1 MMAPYPEPGHV
12 SPSLAEYLP
21 AFQGREDEPFLTFH
35 PVSTAQQQQQ
45 QQVRNRRRVTDD
57 DRGKVDP
64 APAPTPNAKHTPYP
78 HQQQPT
84 TLTRGE
90 LWARASR
97 LARAL
102 TRGHGLGKGGRFVH
116 LFRGNSVEDVAL
128 RVAATM
134 VGAVPVTVNWDS
146 DPVERILYKV
156 QSSGA
161 RVVLTH
167 AGTPQE
173 QAEAVRAAV
182 AGDGVAVVDVQS
194 LLQLQPGEEGYLASA
209 EFAADV
215 GEEDTRIVIYTSGS
229 SGEPKGVMLPYRSYA
244 TNRPTF
250 ESFLGLE
257 DPALRF
263 TPVLVNPLHHTN
275 STALSDWALRRPGTR
290 LHLFERY
297 TTGYWAVVA
306 RVALGLVDDGDG
318 GETPLPP
325 AGEAADAMVR
335 RQLAAGVCVVCPTV
349 SRHFDF
355 LEGLVE
361 GGRLPC
367 DPLFLKA
374 VAPVVT
380 FLIGSAPVGPGTV
393 VRLMVRRG
401 RAWLGWEGVTFG
413 CGACLKDAN
422 PLETPPPQPPPLQH
436 QPKQQNYL
444 GRLPTI
450 RFGSTETCLQVMG
463 TPNRALDEGGMMEAF
478 RRGWEQPEGEPPGFW
493 VGRPHPP
500 FTEVGVGCLM
510 YGIWVAR
517 QFVLNV
523 MAYSIDSFIH
533 AWRASR

>member
-1 MMAPYPEPGHV
+1 M
-12 SPSLAEYLP
+12 
-21 AFQGREDEPFLTFH
+21 
-35 PVSTAQQQQQ
+35 
-45 QQVRNRRRVTDD
+45 
-57 DRGKVDP
+57 
-64 APAPTPNAKHTPYP
+64 
-78 HQQQPT
+78 
-84 TLTRGE
+84 
-90 LWARASR
+90 
-97 LARAL
+97 
-102 TRGHGLGKGGRFVH
+102 H
-116 LFRGNSVEDVAL
+116 LFHGNSVEDVAL

-134 VGAVPVTVNWDS
+134 VGLVPVTVNWDS

-156 QSSGA
+156 RSSGA

-173 QAEAVRAAV
+173 QAGAVRAAV
-182 AGDGVAVVDVQS
+182 AGDGVVVVDVQS
-194 LLQLQPGEEGYLASA
+194 LLQVQPGEEEGACLAPG

-215 GEEDTRIVIYTSGS
+215 GEEDARIVIYTSGS

-257 DPALRF
+257 EPALRF
-263 TPVLVNPLHHTN
+263 NPVLVNPLHHTN

-318 GETPLPP
+318 DGGETPLPP

-335 RQLAAGVCVVCPTV
+335 RQLAAGVRVVCPTV

-367 DPLFLKA
+367 DPLLLKA

-393 VRLMVRRG
+393 ARLMVRSWAGLVGVG
-401 RAWLGWEGVTFG
+401 RCYIWLRRLFKE
-413 CGACLKDAN
+413 C
-422 PLETPPPQPPPLQH
+422 PLDPNTPPP
-436 QPKQQNYL
+436 
-444 GRLPTI
+444 
-450 RFGSTETCLQVMG
+450 
-463 TPNRALDEGGMMEAF
+463 
-478 RRGWEQPEGEPPGFW
+478 
-493 VGRPHPP
+493 
-500 FTEVGVGCLM
+500 
-510 YGIWVAR
+510 
-517 QFVLNV
+517 
-523 MAYSIDSFIH
+523 
-533 AWRASR
+533 